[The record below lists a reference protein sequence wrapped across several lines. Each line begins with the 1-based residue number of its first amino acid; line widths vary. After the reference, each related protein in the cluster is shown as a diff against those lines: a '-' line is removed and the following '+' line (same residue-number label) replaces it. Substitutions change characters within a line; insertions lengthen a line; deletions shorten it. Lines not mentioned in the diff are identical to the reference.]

1 MIGVLVIDMSKRKSK
16 AARCLTAT
24 QKWRNE
30 QIDRLCAWEMLCRY
44 IKHEHTT
51 EMSHSDMCD
60 RIGTPKD
67 LLRKILKSAR
77 TKINGK

>member
-1 MIGVLVIDMSKRKSK
+1 MTRAPVIDMSRKNKKSP
-16 AARCLTAT
+16 RCITAT

-30 QIDRLCAWEMLCRY
+30 QIDRLAAWEMLCRY

-60 RIGTPKD
+60 KIGTPKD
-67 LLRKILKSAR
+67 LLRNIIKSAR
-77 TKINGK
+77 NKLNGK